1 VYVLGALSPG
11 ERRRF
16 ERHLR
21 GCPVCREEVVRLAG
35 LPGLLARL
43 IERSSNGSDT

>member
-1 VYVLGALSPG
+1 VLGALSPR
-11 ERRRF
+11 ERHRF

-21 GCPVCREEVVRLAG
+21 GCPACREEVVGLAG

-43 IERSSNGSDT
+43 TEIPRNDNGE